1 MKLISGI
8 LLLLGMGRLA
18 SCGGNRFEDLDLDKN
33 NAISYEEFEY
43 NVAQLPEIK
52 EAFRNQPDWKE
63 ALKIL
68 FETFDKDLNKELNKS

>member
-1 MKLISGI
+1 
-8 LLLLGMGRLA
+8 MGRLA

-68 FETFDKDLNKELNKS
+68 F